1 MDEMDK
7 KEMEKMMKIR
17 KAASLNLAVIDGL
30 KNHKCHCEADIK
42 PGEEGLKSEIAV
54 NGNMGGHFLLIC
66 GLVKGFMEKH
76 DIEVDVICEAIK
88 VHTIA
93 RDEISKEHNRPSV
106 IMVDLDKTG
115 GEEKQR

>member
-1 MDEMDK
+1 
-7 KEMEKMMKIR
+7 
-17 KAASLNLAVIDGL
+17 
-30 KNHKCHCEADIK
+30 
-42 PGEEGLKSEIAV
+42 
-54 NGNMGGHFLLIC
+54 
-66 GLVKGFMEKH
+66 MEKH

-93 RDEISKEHNRPSV
+93 NDEIAKEHNRPSV

>member
-1 MDEMDK
+1 
-7 KEMEKMMKIR
+7 
-17 KAASLNLAVIDGL
+17 
-30 KNHKCHCEADIK
+30 
-42 PGEEGLKSEIAV
+42 
-54 NGNMGGHFLLIC
+54 
-66 GLVKGFMEKH
+66 MEKH

-93 RDEISKEHNRPSV
+93 HDEISKEHNRPSV